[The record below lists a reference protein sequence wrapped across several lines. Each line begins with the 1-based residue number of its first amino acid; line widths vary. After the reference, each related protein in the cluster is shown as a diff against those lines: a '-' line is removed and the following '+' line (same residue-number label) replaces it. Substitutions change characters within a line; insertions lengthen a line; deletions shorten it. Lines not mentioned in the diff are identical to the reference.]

1 MQSDTVLFK
10 IYKVEDNKEN
20 IFFNDFFI
28 KLDEKIIN
36 IKNMILNELN
46 QNDSTN
52 FNKLEMNNITER
64 IYKDFGKLFFYKGI
78 VPDTIDNYKLVQL
91 TNGNRTFSFTVT
103 GKNIINN
110 IVEKKKNEST
120 VLKRIIKEDRERR
133 QKDNKDFCYY
143 DDDFPP
149 LKG

>member
-10 IYKVEDNKEN
+10 IYKIETNKEH
-20 IFFNDFFI
+20 IFFKEYVI
-28 KLDEKIIN
+28 QLDEKIIN
-36 IKNMILNELN
+36 IKNMILNDLN

-64 IYKDFGKLFFYKGI
+64 IYKDFGKLFFDKGL

-91 TNGNRTFSFTVT
+91 TNGNRTFSFNVN

-120 VLKRIIKEDRERR
+120 ILKRIIKEDREKR
-133 QKDNKDFCYY
+133 QKDNNEFYY
-143 DDDFPP
+143 DIDDFPP

>member
-10 IYKVEDNKEN
+10 IYKEH
-20 IFFNDFFI
+20 IFF
-28 KLDEKIIN
+28 KEYVLQLDEKIIN
-36 IKNMILNELN
+36 IKNMILNDLN

-64 IYKDFGKLFFYKGI
+64 IYKDFGKLFFDKGL

-91 TNGNRTFSFTVT
+91 TNGNRTFLFNVI

-110 IVEKKKNEST
+110 IVEKKKDEST

-133 QKDNKDFCYY
+133 QKDNKEFYY
-143 DDDFPP
+143 SEDDFPP

>member
-10 IYKVEDNKEN
+10 IYKLGTNKEH
-20 IFFNDFFI
+20 IFLKEYVI
-28 KLDEKIIN
+28 QLDEKIIN

-46 QNDSTN
+46 QNDSSN

-64 IYKDFGKLFFYKGI
+64 IYKDFGKLFFDKGI
-78 VPDTIDNYKLVQL
+78 VPDTIDNYKLLQL
-91 TNGNRTFSFTVT
+91 TNGNRTFSFTVN

-110 IVEKKKNEST
+110 IVEKKKDEST

-133 QKDNKDFCYY
+133 QNDNKDFCYY
-143 DDDFPP
+143 EDDFPP
-149 LKG
+149 LKV